1 MHWRIKEEQ
10 PKIDE
15 MAEVMPHNVVGPAPR
30 VPGCPYID
38 ETLDEEAPGDMP
50 DMILSAAQLL
60 DQWRARVLEPHW
72 MA

>member
-1 MHWRIKEEQ
+1 MLSVQLRTY
-10 PKIDE
+10 P
-15 MAEVMPHNVVGPAPR
+15 V
-30 VPGCPYID
+30 CPYID

-60 DQWRARVLEPHW
+60 EQWRARVLEPHW